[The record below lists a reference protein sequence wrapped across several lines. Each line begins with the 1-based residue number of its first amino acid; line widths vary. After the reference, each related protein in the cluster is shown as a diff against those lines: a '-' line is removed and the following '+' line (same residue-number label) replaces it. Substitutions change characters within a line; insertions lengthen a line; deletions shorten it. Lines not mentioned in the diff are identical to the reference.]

1 MSPSP
6 ATEAFHIVVLYEHST
21 LVGKAMATCSHL
33 RRELGDAFVLD
44 FRIWRI
50 DLATSAEH
58 AAQADHD
65 IAAADVIVIGVA
77 GNEPCP
83 PAFRRWRDAALSG
96 DGGPHR
102 AIIAITE
109 GVDEPGPPGETWNNV
124 LRSGA
129 TQIHPEIFVCEPLE
143 GPAIAEP
150 AADETGAMA
159 GVQ

>member
-1 MSPSP
+1 MPSCPSP
-6 ATEAFHIVVLYEHST
+6 EVFHVVVLYERST

-33 RRELGDAFVLD
+33 RHELGDAFDLD
-44 FRIWRI
+44 FRLWRI
-50 DLATSAEH
+50 DLATSPEH
-58 AAQADHD
+58 AVQADHD

-102 AIIAITE
+102 AIIAIAE
-109 GVDEPGPPGETWNNV
+109 GGDEPGLSGETWNNV
-124 LRSGA
+124 LRGGA

-143 GPAIAEP
+143 APAAAEP
-150 AADETGAMA
+150 EPDEAGAMA
-159 GVQ
+159 GV